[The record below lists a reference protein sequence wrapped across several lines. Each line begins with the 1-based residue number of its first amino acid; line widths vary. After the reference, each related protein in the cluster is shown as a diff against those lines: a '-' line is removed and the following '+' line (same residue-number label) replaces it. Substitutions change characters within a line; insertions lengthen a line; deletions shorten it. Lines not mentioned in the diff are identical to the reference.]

1 MEILE
6 DSTLAKYLF
15 GRYSSNPK
23 NWNFIISTSS
33 HRDGFFDAT
42 VSSTDEVWQLKIDSI
57 YKPRPMVLG
66 TRVDIDSIKIE
77 RRLGKDVAS
86 FGYRKLDPSIMM
98 NLLRQLSEEQDTNA
112 TAKEAEL
119 NAQFNSILGSLE
131 TVKPVTGINYAYGP
145 FVYTEQNL
153 AGPDQR
159 QKEVADKLA
168 SRLRNDLRRRYA
180 SYG

>member
-15 GRYSSNPK
+15 GKYSSNPK

-33 HRDGFFDAT
+33 RKDGFFDAT

-77 RRLGKDVAS
+77 KRLDKGLAS

-98 NLLRQLSEEQDTNA
+98 NLLRQLSEEQHSNA
-112 TAKEAEL
+112 TAKEVEL

-131 TVKPVTGINYAYGP
+131 TVKPVAGKSYAYGP

-153 AGPDQR
+153 VGPDQS
-159 QKEVADKLA
+159 QKDVAEKLA
-168 SRLRNDLRRRYA
+168 SKLRNDLRRRYA